1 MIRFYA
7 IEETRI
13 PTLRLRMFTTGEE
26 RDEWVAAKFTRRAL
40 PEEWAKKLFP
50 WYFGRKEEREKYV

>member
-1 MIRFYA
+1 MPIVKNMFYA

-40 PEEWAKKLFP
+40 PAEWAKKLFP
-50 WYFGRKEEREKYV
+50 WYLKEK

>member
-1 MIRFYA
+1 MRFFT
-7 IEETRI
+7 IEEIRI

-50 WYFGRKEEREKYV
+50 WYFKRKTEREF

>member
-1 MIRFYA
+1 MFYA

-50 WYFGRKEEREKYV
+50 WYFKRKAEREAW

>member
-1 MIRFYA
+1 MRFFA
-7 IEETRI
+7 IEETQI
-13 PTLRLRMFTTGEE
+13 PTLRLRMFPTEEE

-50 WYFGRKEEREKYV
+50 WYFKRETEKESW

>member
-13 PTLRLRMFTTGEE
+13 PTLRLRMFSTEEE
-26 RDEWVAAKFTRRAL
+26 RDDWVEAKFTRRAL

-50 WYFGRKEEREKYV
+50 WYFGRRVER